1 MMAYLKLA
9 GFLLMIV
16 AGQICF
22 KKAALGG
29 AGLDNIFQSLLNK
42 WLLAAFCIYGAA
54 TFIWVTILRTMPLST
69 AYPFIALGFLLV
81 PLAGVLFFGEYL
93 SATQWTGAV
102 LIVVGIV
109 MAGGAGVRSTG
120 SAALKAIGPHPTF
133 RAGRLH

>member
-1 MMAYLKLA
+1 MIAYLKLA

-22 KKAALGG
+22 KKAALSG
-29 AGLDNIFQSLLNK
+29 AGLDNIFQSLFNR
-42 WLLAAFCIYGAA
+42 WMIAAFAIYGTA

-81 PLAGVLFFGEYL
+81 PLAGVVLFGEHL
-93 SATQWTGAV
+93 TMVQWAGTV

-109 MAGGAGVRSTG
+109 MAGGVG
-120 SAALKAIGPHPTF
+120 SPFNG
-133 RAGRLH
+133 